1 MEEDEEAPPGVPP
14 AAPATP
20 PPPEDDDTPAAAAV
34 AAAAAAAL
42 WATEAEEPGMV
53 RVLWGSVELL
63 ELADVILLP
72 PPPVAPEEA
81 PEEVRLDRPEWPM
94 LRACC
99 FAESIVTWR
108 PWVWYALWARPRIE
122 ASRGGTTG
130 HGS

>member
-14 AAPATP
+14 VA
-20 PPPEDDDTPAAAAV
+20 PEDDDAAAAAV

-63 ELADVILLP
+63 ELADAPPLP
-72 PPPVAPEEA
+72 PPQPPVAPPEEA

-94 LRACC
+94 ARACC
-99 FAESIVTWR
+99 FAESIVT
-108 PWVWYALWARPRIE
+108 
-122 ASRGGTTG
+122 
-130 HGS
+130 